1 MTNIEKIRKRIEK
14 RKRKV
19 DLFQEVKSLENKN
32 KSNNLYK
39 IMMGIMTVFA
49 LFMSFAIYAKKDSN
63 GVYINSILN
72 TNFNFTSF
80 NKSLNNLINFKIVED
95 SNNPIQDMVVSS
107 NVNYINVGDDFY
119 TSEGNLAVSMDN
131 GVITYVNGKDDYYTV
146 IVEYDSGVRAT
157 YNGINE
163 VNVYVND
170 RVYRDDILGS
180 FNEKVEIIFI
190 KNSEKISYE
199 EVISII

>member
-180 FNEKVEIIFI
+180 FNVKVEIIFI